1 MRLKYRI
8 PLAIIAI
15 CMVITMFIASSY
27 ALWSV
32 TITQE
37 SKNAIES
44 GCFAITFDDTNSSS
58 INLTNTY
65 PIPDD
70 KGLKTTPYTFTIK
83 NTCTVDARFTL
94 YLNTLNVPKKTVVV
108 DGKES
113 EIDNKIADDFI
124 KYSLIE
130 SDGAV
135 AVAQSLINAEKNPDT
150 SYFTF
155 KEDFGKDVLKSYALT
170 TGTLKGQSAE
180 GVDDGESITY
190 SLRLWIDEV
199 ATTEIN
205 GQTFE
210 AGISTVAYA
219 TKLGTDVTP
228 EPTDPTEPTSTTD

>member
-1 MRLKYRI
+1 MRLRYRI

-37 SKNAIES
+37 SKNALES
-44 GCFAITFDDTNSSS
+44 GCFAITFDDTDSSS
-58 INLTNTY
+58 INLTNTF
-65 PIPDD
+65 PISDE
-70 KGLKTTPYTFTIK
+70 KGLKTAPYTFTIK

-94 YLNTLNVPKKTVVV
+94 YLNTLNIV
-108 DGKES
+108 DGVKLS
-113 EIDNKIADDFI
+113 DDFI
-124 KYSLIE
+124 KYSLMQ

-135 AVAQSLINAEKNPDT
+135 AVAQSLKNAEQNLDT

-155 KEDFGKDVLKSYALT
+155 KEDFGKDVLKSYVLT

-180 GVDDGESITY
+180 GVDDGEAITY

-199 ATTEIN
+199 ATNEIF

-210 AGISTVAYA
+210 AGVSTVAYA
-219 TKLGTDVTP
+219 VQLKD
-228 EPTDPTEPTSTTD
+228 